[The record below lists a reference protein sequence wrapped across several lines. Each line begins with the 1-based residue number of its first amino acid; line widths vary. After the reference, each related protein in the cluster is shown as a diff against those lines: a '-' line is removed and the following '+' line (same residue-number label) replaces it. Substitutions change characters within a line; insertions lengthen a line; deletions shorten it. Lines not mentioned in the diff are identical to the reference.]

1 MVILGGWSFLTSQVP
16 LYQGGLICIRW
27 ASEIDTTLSL
37 QTASDG
43 AGMAPAREG
52 GHGGRATAEHGGG
65 GARRERT
72 GGHRLIHERTLSAPV
87 PVCTGPAEF
96 ANGRLTEPGRVA
108 TGAPREP
115 DKFRTW
121 VRLRLVNCQSLDAQ
135 RTSCLGCYSRA

>member
-1 MVILGGWSFLTSQVP
+1 VVILGGWSFLTSQVP

-87 PVCTGPAEF
+87 PV
-96 ANGRLTEPGRVA
+96 
-108 TGAPREP
+108 
-115 DKFRTW
+115 W
-121 VRLRLVNCQSLDAQ
+121 LRLVNCQSLDAQ
-135 RTSCLGCYSRA
+135 RTSCLGVTLEPRVE